1 MIGNSVEAE
10 DNSRVSC
17 FVCVIQKSQ
26 CVFAPGW
33 NIMIPP
39 ASSCYIQGVIFI

>member
-10 DNSRVSC
+10 DNSRVSG
-17 FVCVIQKSQ
+17 FVCIIQKSQ
-26 CVFAPGW
+26 GW

>member
-1 MIGNSVEAE
+1 MRGNSVEE
-10 DNSRVSC
+10 EENSHVSG
-17 FVCVIQKSQ
+17 FVCVVQTSPR
-26 CVFAPGW
+26 VFGPGW

>member
-10 DNSRVSC
+10 DNSRVSG

-26 CVFAPGW
+26 CVFTPGW
-33 NIMIPP
+33 NIMILLLHT
-39 ASSCYIQGVIFI
+39 GGIFYLA